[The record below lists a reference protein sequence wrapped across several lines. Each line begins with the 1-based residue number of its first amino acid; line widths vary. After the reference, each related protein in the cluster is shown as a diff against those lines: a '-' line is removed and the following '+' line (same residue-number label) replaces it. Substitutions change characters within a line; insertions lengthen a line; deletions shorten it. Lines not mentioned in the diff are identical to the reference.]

1 MNREFIVRLLRTN
14 DRAVGRALSA
24 LNRRQTQTEQVSQAT
39 INRNGRGFRPAHA
52 RMGTSMAQ
60 FYERTGYLTTRQVD
74 YWRRTM
80 RDGKMRIEIYANQLL
95 NEAQARAAA
104 QQAAAQQ

>member
-1 MNREFIVRLLRTN
+1 MNREFIVELLRNN
-14 DRAVGRALSA
+14 DRAVGRALMA
-24 LNRRQTQTEQVSQAT
+24 LNRRQTQNEQIQQTT

-60 FYERTGYLTTRQVD
+60 FYQRTGYLTSRQVD

-95 NEAQARAAA
+95 NEAQERASRV
-104 QQAAAQQ
+104 